1 MPSPPPH
8 NQAINGDVEVAL
20 KQKKK
25 QPKIAKQSLV
35 EERNLSIRRPTSVG
49 KKVSQSLL
57 NEGHFRLIPQLF
69 TSFLSFFGLQASA
82 YGTLEVPFLST
93 APH

>member
-1 MPSPPPH
+1 MSAGSYHLNIAWVMAPKQTHQKNTPSPPPH

-35 EERNLSIRRPTSVG
+35 EERNMSIRRPTSAG
-49 KKVSQSLL
+49 KKVS
-57 NEGHFRLIPQLF
+57 
-69 TSFLSFFGLQASA
+69 
-82 YGTLEVPFLST
+82 
-93 APH
+93 